1 MKNVQL
7 ILIVFAVILAGNLA
21 ISSISFFKTPK
32 IGFVRSQELVYG
44 YLGMKEA
51 KNIYSDRSQVW
62 QANLDTLK
70 KEFQTRLEDFN
81 KKIKSLSQEER
92 NIAEME
98 LRKRR
103 EEILQYS
110 QTVDQQAKEQ
120 ENKMLEGVLNQINSY
135 VQSYGSKNGYEVI
148 LGTTTS
154 GSILYG
160 DNAIDLTNEIL
171 LELNSQYKSKL

>member
-1 MKNVQL
+1 MKRTHL

-32 IGFVRSQELVYG
+32 IGFVRSQELIYG

-51 KNIYSDRSQVW
+51 KNLYNDKSQVW
-62 QANLDTLK
+62 KANIDTLQ
-70 KEFQTRLEDFN
+70 KEFQLRLEDFN
-81 KKIKSLSQEER
+81 KKMKTLSLGDR
-92 NIAEME
+92 NIAEQE
-98 LRKRR
+98 LRKRQ
-103 EEILQYS
+103 EEIIQYT
-110 QTVDQQAKEQ
+110 QTVNQQAKEQ
-120 ENKMLEGVLNQINSY
+120 ENKMLEGVLNQVNSY

-154 GSILYG
+154 GSVLYG